1 MVSVVF
7 HRRKTHRR
15 AKRRADRLRRKAL
28 AAAGLTED
36 DINGSAAQAVLDEK
50 LEELNRQYRAK
61 QKKKG
66 SSTMVR
72 RKIRKWNQGLRQ
84 RKGKGKEVDEDG
96 EERTEVV
103 GGEEKPV
110 EPGSTSPDL
119 GRTSTRSSQSPSVH
133 GSTSSDEQRQ
143 TSPEQTSST
152 EHTSQ
157 STQSPDIQPRSG
169 SAPPPE
175 AQAEQAEAGSA
186 PYFPP
191 AYRPASVRSFV
202 LDRAGA
208 DAGPSRPARTEDDED
223 HPSAPTA
230 TEKVRAPGYYP
241 APVNEESEVALAVA
255 SRSDGK
261 ARMPVDFQEEERAE
275 HIRHIATDDKMILEQ
290 MRLGS
295 SAPLAPPID
304 STANGADGASAPPS
318 APQIEVDDAG
328 FERLALEEAGPSE
341 PPGPVRD
348 FEFDHLPVP
357 PPPRLLQPSMRTFSD
372 VKEQATPDERHL
384 LPSAPPSVLPPV
396 DHSAPSAPSAPP
408 MDIDD
413 DDHIAVSTPVPSVPS
428 FDRHDSGREETF
440 EGAPASSAPD
450 MEPGDGLAEDEDEV
464 EVEVEEF
471 EPLART
477 GRETSRPSDGNGV
490 GVVFL
495 PKYEP

>member
-1 MVSVVF
+1 MF
-7 HRRKTHRR
+7 HRRKTQRR
-15 AKRRADRLRRKAL
+15 AKRRAERLRRKAL

-50 LEELNRQYRAK
+50 LDELTRLYRAK

-66 SSTMVR
+66 SSTLVR
-72 RKIRKWNQGLRQ
+72 KKIRKWNQGLRQ
-84 RKGKGKEVDEDG
+84 RKGKGREADQDVDEG
-96 EERTEVV
+96 IEVV
-103 GGEEKPV
+103 GEEKPV
-110 EPGSTSPDL
+110 EPGSTSPNL
-119 GRTSTRSSQSPSVH
+119 GRTSTRSSQSPSVR

-152 EHTSQ
+152 EDTSQ
-157 STQSPDIQPRSG
+157 SQSPDIPPRPG

-208 DAGPSRPARTEDDED
+208 DAGPSRPPRIEGEED

-241 APVNEESEVALAVA
+241 APVNEESEIALAVA

-261 ARMPVDFQEEERAE
+261 ARMPVDFEEEERAE
-275 HIRHIATDDKMILEQ
+275 HIRHIATDDKRILEQ

-304 STANGADGASAPPS
+304 SAANGADGASAPPS
-318 APQIEVDDAG
+318 APHIEVDEAG

-357 PPPRLLQPSMRTFSD
+357 PPPRLLQRSMRTFSD
-372 VKEQATPDERHL
+372 KKERDVSDDRHL
-384 LPSAPPSVLPPV
+384 LPSAPPSAPPPAGPF
-396 DHSAPSAPSAPP
+396 APSAPSAPP

-413 DDHIAVSTPVPSVPS
+413 DDHMAVSTPVPSAPS
-428 FDRHDSGREETF
+428 FDQHDSGPDETS
-440 EGAPASSAPD
+440 EGAPASSAPN
-450 MEPGDGLAEDEDEV
+450 MEHGDGLAEDEDEV
-464 EVEVEEF
+464 EVEEF
-471 EPLART
+471 EPRAGT
-477 GRETSRPSDGNGV
+477 GRGTSRSSDGN

>member
-1 MVSVVF
+1 
-7 HRRKTHRR
+7 
-15 AKRRADRLRRKAL
+15 LRRKAL

-50 LEELNRQYRAK
+50 MDELTRLYRAK

-66 SSTMVR
+66 SSTLVR
-72 RKIRKWNQGLRQ
+72 KKIRKWNQGLRQ
-84 RKGKGKEVDEDG
+84 RKGKGREAVEDVDEG
-96 EERTEVV
+96 IEVV
-103 GGEEKPV
+103 GEEEKPV
-110 EPGSTSPDL
+110 EPGSTSPNL
-119 GRTSTRSSQSPSVH
+119 GRTSTRSSQSPSVR

-152 EHTSQ
+152 EDTSQ
-157 STQSPDIQPRSG
+157 SSQSPNIPPRPG

-208 DAGPSRPARTEDDED
+208 GAGAGPSRSARSEDDED
-223 HPSAPTA
+223 HSSAPTV

-241 APVNEESEVALAVA
+241 APVNEESELALAVA

-261 ARMPVDFQEEERAE
+261 ARMQVDFEEEGRAE
-275 HIRHIATDDKMILEQ
+275 HIRHIATDDKRILEQ

-295 SAPLAPPID
+295 SAPLAPPNG

-318 APQIEVDDAG
+318 APHIEVDEAG
-328 FERLALEEAGPSE
+328 FERLALEEAGPSD
-341 PPGPVRD
+341 PPGPVRE

-357 PPPRLLQPSMRTFSD
+357 PPPRLLQRSMRTFSD
-372 VKEQATPDERHL
+372 KKEQHVTDERHL
-384 LPSAPPSVLPPV
+384 LPSAPPSVPPSADPYV
-396 DHSAPSAPSAPP
+396 PSAPSAPSAPP

-413 DDHIAVSTPVPSVPS
+413 DDHIAASTPVPSAPS
-428 FDRHDSGREETF
+428 FDQHDSAPDETSGR
-440 EGAPASSAPD
+440 APASSAPD
-450 MEPGDGLAEDEDEV
+450 MEHDDGLAEVEDEV
-464 EVEVEEF
+464 EAEEF
-471 EPLART
+471 EPLAGA
-477 GRETSRPSDGNGV
+477 GRGTSRSLDGN